1 MAANAP
7 SGTGGASPGGAGHR
21 GLFLLL
27 AIILALLISVGGS
40 YLIVASQNPSSN
52 VKGPAFVYGSASP

>member
-7 SGTGGASPGGAGHR
+7 NGGAGGRR

-27 AIILALLISVGGS
+27 AVLLALLISVGGS
-40 YLIVASQNPSSN
+40 YLIVVSQNPSTS
-52 VKGPAFVYGSASP
+52 VKGPAFVYGSVSP